1 VLAIKFGLDAR
12 RISIRLGLI
21 NGDGMARA
29 GIVLGLI
36 NLAVVILLTAYILY
50 DLFR

>member
-1 VLAIKFGLDAR
+1 
-12 RISIRLGLI
+12 
-21 NGDGMARA
+21 MARA